1 MDSITNFN
9 SPERVE
15 SRKKI
20 TKQMAEFLSKNPEV
34 LARGFGDQNMFPSP
48 APKTPHYPMT
58 IGHSTPVP
66 PDAPPQPMDISIQG
80 ENIHFENLNDLNRWV
95 YAKTKTAPLELIEH
109 LEKGMDPDI
118 KFELLKRIPEIDP
131 SPQVKEKVL
140 ESVIRE
146 GSIHFRSPDERS
158 QQLAQKYFSYFL
170 ETEDDSEKGK
180 KRIDQIL
187 NSHQ

>member
-1 MDSITNFN
+1 MDSITNYN

-15 SRKKI
+15 ARKKI
-20 TKQMAEFLSKNPEV
+20 TKQMAKFLSKNPEV
-34 LARGFGDQNMFPSP
+34 LARGFDHPNTPPS
-48 APKTPHYPMT
+48 PMT
-58 IGHSTPVP
+58 IGHRTPAP
-66 PDAPPQPMDISIQG
+66 PGAPPQPMDISIQG

-131 SPQVKEKVL
+131 SPEVKEKVL

-170 ETEDDSEKGK
+170 ETEGDSEKGK

-187 NSHQ
+187 NSNQ

>member
-1 MDSITNFN
+1 MDSITNYN

-15 SRKKI
+15 ARKKI

-34 LARGFGDQNMFPSP
+34 LARGFDHPNTPPS
-48 APKTPHYPMT
+48 PMT

-80 ENIHFENLNDLNRWV
+80 ENIHFETMNDLNQWV

-131 SPQVKEKVL
+131 SPEVKEKVL

-146 GSIHFRSPDERS
+146 GSIHFRNPDERS

-170 ETEDDSEKGK
+170 ENEDNSEKGK